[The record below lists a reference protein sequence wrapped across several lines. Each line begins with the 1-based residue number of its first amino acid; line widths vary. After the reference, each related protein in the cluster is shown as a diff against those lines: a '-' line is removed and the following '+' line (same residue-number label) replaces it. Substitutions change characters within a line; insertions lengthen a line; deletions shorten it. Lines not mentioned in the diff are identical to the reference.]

1 MKEFPSFSFWKEA
14 KRFQETSSTQALNRI
29 LRYLRGH
36 LIDHI
41 LSFFCKESYCYYL
54 KVIREQWDVRVF
66 GGWYFSYLHYLSC
79 NKASKH
85 LVLCS
90 ISWIWQGMRIWA
102 LFWPDNCV
110 TLPLTSFYTAF
121 RSRPKPNLNNKQQE
135 RILRIF
141 FKRILDTFFLPWFF
155 LSNSERRG
163 FSFPQL
169 HVLRANL
176 SAWESFSQIQR
187 WWNI

>member
-1 MKEFPSFSFWKEA
+1 MAKMQILLSFGLEKKTSFVWVLKRSIKILGNFIHPSFESYCKIFKGSPHWSY
-14 KRFQETSSTQALNRI
+14 TVI
-29 LRYLRGH
+29 L
-36 LIDHI
+36 
-41 LSFFCKESYCYYL
+41 CKESYCHYL

-85 LVLCS
+85 LVLWS
-90 ISWIWQGMRIWA
+90 ISWIWQGMIIWA

-135 RILRIF
+135 LSCGF
-141 FKRILDTFFLPWFF
+141 F
-155 LSNSERRG
+155 
-163 FSFPQL
+163 
-169 HVLRANL
+169 
-176 SAWESFSQIQR
+176 
-187 WWNI
+187 